1 MPSDLGRKYLAD
13 IAENIRLAR
22 EFLGGADAASFFAD
36 KRTYYAVV
44 RCLEI
49 ISEASRR
56 LDAEV
61 VDRHPEIPWHQ
72 IRSSGNL
79 YRHEYGDVDHEIV
92 HVTVTDDLPVLLT
105 VVRAELAAS
114 RT

>member
-22 EFLGGADAASFFAD
+22 EFLGTLDAEAFFAD

-56 LDAEV
+56 LEPDV
-61 VDRHPEIPWHQ
+61 VSRHPRIPWHQ

-79 YRHEYGDVDHEIV
+79 YRHEYGDVDYEIV
-92 HVTVTDDLPVLLT
+92 HVTVTDDLPILLA
-105 VVRAELAAS
+105 VVEAELAAS
-114 RT
+114 RP